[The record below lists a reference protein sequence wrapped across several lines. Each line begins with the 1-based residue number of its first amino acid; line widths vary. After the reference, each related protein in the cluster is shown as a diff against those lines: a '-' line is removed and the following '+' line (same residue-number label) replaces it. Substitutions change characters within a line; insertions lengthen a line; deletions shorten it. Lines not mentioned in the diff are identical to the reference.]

1 MAPAREHM
9 LSLRRLPVGVGD
21 DNGESEPE
29 REDTDD
35 MPESASE
42 KSELS
47 WLFAGDEGAGISSG
61 SISSESGVGEG
72 SASAEGKKLRNRFS
86 AWYFDA
92 FLNSIQTS
100 MRPGRQSAGSS

>member
-1 MAPAREHM
+1 M
-9 LSLRRLPVGVGD
+9 LSLRRLPGGVGD

-35 MPESASE
+35 RPATAS

-47 WLFAGDEGAGISSG
+47 WLVAGDEGAGISSD
-61 SISSESGVGEG
+61 SNSASESGVGEG
-72 SASAEGKKLRNRFS
+72 SASADGKKLRNRFS

-100 MRPGRQSAGSS
+100 MRPGRQRAGSS

>member
-1 MAPAREHM
+1 M
-9 LSLRRLPVGVGD
+9 LSLRRLPGGVGD

-35 MPESASE
+35 RPETAS

-47 WLFAGDEGAGISSG
+47 WLVAGDEGAGISSDYN
-61 SISSESGVGEG
+61 SASASGVGEG
-72 SASAEGKKLRNRFS
+72 SASADGKKLRNKFS

-100 MRPGRQSAGSS
+100 MRPGRQRAGSS